1 MGDCGEQELLERI
14 RQGDGAALQFL
25 IDDKLPR
32 IFALARRVLNDRA
45 DAEDVAQETLVRV
58 WRRPPALRPGG
69 GQTLDPWMHRV
80 ALNLCL
86 DRLRRRRET
95 PAAVLPELIDE
106 SPTPERRVLA
116 MSVAE
121 RIGAAL
127 DTLCVRQRLAIVLCH
142 VQQLSN
148 IEAADSMGISVDAL
162 ESVLAR
168 ARRTMR
174 ADLADLVD

>member
-1 MGDCGEQELLERI
+1 MGDGGEQELLERI
-14 RQGDGAALQFL
+14 RVGDAAALQFL

-58 WRRPPALRPGG
+58 WRRPPAIRPGG
-69 GQTLDPWMHRV
+69 QALDPWMHRV

-95 PAAVLPELIDE
+95 PAAVLPEVIDE
-106 SPTPERRVLA
+106 SPTPERRVLS

-121 RIGAAL
+121 RIDAAL
-127 DTLCVRQRLAIVLCH
+127 DTLCVRQRHAIVLCH